1 MDLRE
6 FQQRALGTDQPDRS
20 DDALAVHILGLA
32 GEAGSVASEYKKHLR
47 DGPAHSFWKA
57 RMREELGDVL
67 WYVAA
72 VASHLGLDLNEVA
85 HANLEKTNGRWQAKL
100 SDQFDADFPRDEQLP
115 RRGMIDLVAGRR
127 ADGSPVVRM
136 MFEGSQI
143 GDDLTDA
150 SPVDDGYRYHDVF
163 HLGFA
168 ALLGWSPVTRALLGR
183 KRRSDPTVDEQE
195 DGGRAVAIEEGLSAA
210 VFAYASQH
218 DFLLGVERL
227 DQALLTQI
235 DQLTGQ
241 LEVGVRTPAQWERAI
256 LTAFAV
262 WRQVRLA
269 GSGRIIFDSDAGI
282 FEYQPAPSSS

>member
-1 MDLRE
+1 MDLRD
-6 FQQRALGTDQPDRS
+6 FQQRALGTDQGDRS
-20 DDALAVHILGLA
+20 DDALVVHLLGLA

-47 DGPAHSFWKA
+47 DGPAHGFWKT

-72 VASHLGLDLNEVA
+72 VASHLGLDLNEIA
-85 HANLEKTNGRWQAKL
+85 HANLEKTLGRWQATPA
-100 SDQFDADFPRDEQLP
+100 DQFDADFPEEEQLP
-115 RRGMIDLVAGRR
+115 RQGTISLVSAQR

-136 MFEGSQI
+136 ALDGKQI

-163 HLGFA
+163 HLAFA
-168 ALLGWSPVTRALLGR
+168 VLLGWSPVTRALMGR
-183 KRRSDPTVDEQE
+183 KRKSDPMLDEQE

-218 DFLLGVERL
+218 NFLEGVERL
-227 DQALLTQI
+227 DQSLLTQI
-235 DQLTGQ
+235 DRLTGQ

-256 LTAFAV
+256 LAAFAV
-262 WRQVRLA
+262 WRQVRES
-269 GSGRIIFDSDAGI
+269 GSGQIVFNSDAGT
-282 FEYQPAPSSS
+282 FDYLSLPSTT